1 MAGVVCD
8 GRETSDEADVE
19 DDGDEGEESD
29 AAQEER
35 QENAEDEVQAG
46 GARHALN
53 SLLPCW
59 NVDVLV
65 GENRQEVAVDTEDDG
80 SAGEL
85 EETQASLAETEES
98 TAECHG

>member
-8 GRETSDEADVE
+8 GGEAADEADVE

-53 SLLPCW
+53 SFLPCW
-59 NVDVLV
+59 DGDVL
-65 GENRQEVAVDTEDDG
+65 
-80 SAGEL
+80 SASMERK
-85 EETQASLAETEES
+85 
-98 TAECHG
+98 